1 VPSKLEHIA
10 KADGNA
16 AFALSLT
23 LDSQTRIDWAFV
35 ALFYAAMHYVEAY
48 LAVSHQHL
56 KSHATRDNVIGR
68 DACLKRIYIEYQD
81 LKFYGFSARYEAC
94 PFRAHDVTGIAV
106 KAFEIIKLHIGAK
119 L

>member
-1 VPSKLEHIA
+1 MPSKLEHVA

-23 LDSQTRIDWAFV
+23 LDNQTRIDWALV
-35 ALFYAAMHYVEAY
+35 ALFYAAVHYIEAY
-48 LAVSHQHL
+48 LAVSNQHL

-68 DACLKRIYIEYQD
+68 DAYLKRIYIEYQD

-94 PFRAHDVTGIAV
+94 AFRPHDVTGIAV
-106 KAFEIIKLHIGAK
+106 KAFEIVKLHIGAK

>member
-1 VPSKLEHIA
+1 MPSKLEHVT

-23 LDSQTRIDWAFV
+23 LDNQTRIDWALV
-35 ALFYAAMHYVEAY
+35 ALFYAALHYVEAY
-48 LAVSHQHL
+48 LAGANQHL
-56 KSHATRDNVIGR
+56 RSHTTRDNVIGR
-68 DACLKRIYIEYQD
+68 DAYLKRIYFEYQD

-94 PFRAHDVTGIAV
+94 AFRANDVTGIAV
-106 KAFEIIKLHIGAK
+106 KAFEVIKLHIGAK

>member
-1 VPSKLEHIA
+1 VPSKLEHVT

-23 LDSQTRIDWAFV
+23 LDNQIRIDWALV

-48 LAVSHQHL
+48 LAVSNQHL

-68 DACLKRIYIEYQD
+68 DAYLKRIYVEYQD
-81 LKFYGFSARYEAC
+81 LKFYGFSSRYEAC
-94 PFRAHDVTGIAV
+94 AFRAHDVTGIAFN
-106 KAFEIIKLHIGAK
+106 AFQIIKLHIGAK